1 MPFQLAEE
9 LLVSGANIHPALGH
23 TVGPPVFSIRVGGS
37 NPCLGP
43 RRSKTYWKSG
53 SLRYSNGIVG
63 LAAGE
68 PGGSPSSLCHYI
80 YLGLAAG
87 VVGGREP
94 HQCEIHHL

>member
-1 MPFQLAEE
+1 MNHESKILSYGQDQIVIIANETIHVPFQLAEE
-9 LLVSGANIHPALGH
+9 LLVCGANIHPALGH

-53 SLRYSNGIVG
+53 SLRYSNGILG

-68 PGGSPSSLCHYI
+68 PGGSPSSL
-80 YLGLAAG
+80 
-87 VVGGREP
+87 
-94 HQCEIHHL
+94 